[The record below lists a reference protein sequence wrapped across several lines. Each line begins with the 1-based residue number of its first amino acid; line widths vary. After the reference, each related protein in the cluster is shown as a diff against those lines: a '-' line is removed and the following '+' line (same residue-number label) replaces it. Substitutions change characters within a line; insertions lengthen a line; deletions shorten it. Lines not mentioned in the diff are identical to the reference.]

1 MFCACAAPA
10 SASSNAPA
18 MRMTVFM
25 SPPIGMSCFL
35 SFDAETGKRLA
46 APSLRIAPD
55 LSVQTAAVAVH
66 RHHQRTEAAHAEFPQ
81 RFRVQVIQ
89 VHILDRL
96 DPGGLEC
103 RGAPDNGEIRAAQ

>member
-25 SPPIGMSCFL
+25 SPPIGMSCF
-35 SFDAETGKRLA
+35 SGFDAETGKRLG

-66 RHHQRTEAAHAEFPQ
+66 RPHQRPEAAHAEFPQ
-81 RFRVQVIQ
+81 RLRMQVVQVH
-89 VHILDRL
+89 VLDRL
-96 DPGGLEC
+96 DPGGFEG
-103 RGAPDNGEIRAAQ
+103 RGAADDG